1 MWAFKAGAEI
11 QAARCEAEA
20 PARPRTCRRPGAAK
34 FCSRPARVACA
45 HHERQSQPS
54 AAVVEAGIDLQG
66 GSWIKPAQARLR
78 GAFHPSTEIQDSGGV
93 GPTC

>member
-66 GSWIKPAQARLR
+66 GSWIKPQGRPIARGL
-78 GAFHPSTEIQDSGGV
+78 HSSTEIQDSGGV
-93 GPTC
+93 GPT